1 MIERFDLMRHDLS
14 PPRLLEIQVKD
25 VVVRWNHWSR
35 TGKFRKTPIKFC
47 TRKVGS
53 MSTDSS
59 TKTVKITTGA
69 AESLSP
75 SKYEEDAPVPQ
86 RVGRTRRAAKGS
98 SSGRRINVQKE
109 GGAMSPGTLDQLVS
123 SRAPGAIDVSQAV
136 GASSKMTE
144 EAAPIGKVAPAA
156 TGGSTEPKVH
166 LAKTQKKSKVVLAPS
181 VKTKRVNNDTKKRA
195 AKMLKM
201 NIGGLTRRMK
211 KASGIHKSAKEM
223 TIDEIKKTLMR
234 MELVNKDTKAP
245 DAVLR
250 QIYSD
255 VETMKKRAL

>member
-1 MIERFDLMRHDLS
+1 
-14 PPRLLEIQVKD
+14 
-25 VVVRWNHWSR
+25 
-35 TGKFRKTPIKFC
+35 
-47 TRKVGS
+47 
-53 MSTDSS
+53 MSADSS

-86 RVGRTRRAAKGS
+86 RGGRTRRAAKAS
-98 SSGRRINVQKE
+98 SSGRRVNVQKV
-109 GGAMSPGTLDQLVS
+109 GGAMSPGTLDQLIS
-123 SRAPGAIDVSQAV
+123 SRAPGVIDVSQAV

-144 EAAPIGKVAPAA
+144 EGAPVGKVAPAA

-166 LAKTQKKSKVVLAPS
+166 LAKTQKKAKVVLAPS
-181 VKTKRVNNDTKKRA
+181 VKKTRVDTKKRA
-195 AKMLKM
+195 AKLLKM
-201 NIGGLTRRMK
+201 NLGGLTRRMK

-245 DAVLR
+245 ESVLR

>member
-1 MIERFDLMRHDLS
+1 
-14 PPRLLEIQVKD
+14 
-25 VVVRWNHWSR
+25 
-35 TGKFRKTPIKFC
+35 
-47 TRKVGS
+47 
-53 MSTDSS
+53 MSADSS

-75 SKYEEDAPVPQ
+75 SNYEEATGTEQ
-86 RVGRTRRAAKGS
+86 KGGRTRKNAKAH
-98 SSGRRINVQKE
+98 SSGRRVNVQKE

-123 SRAPGAIDVSQAV
+123 SRAPGTTDSSQAV

-144 EAAPIGKVAPAA
+144 EASPIGKVAPAA
-156 TGGSTEPKVH
+156 TGGATEPKVH

-181 VKTKRVNNDTKKRA
+181 TKKTKAETKKKA
-195 AKMLKM
+195 AKLLKM
-201 NIGGLTRRMK
+201 NLGGLTRRLK
-211 KASGIHKSAKEM
+211 KASGIHKSAKEK
-223 TIDEIKKTLMR
+223 TIEEIKQTLMR

-245 DAVLR
+245 EDVLR